1 MRRQAPE
8 MVRVPLEELVLQIH
22 LLRLGPAAG
31 FLAKV
36 LEPPPGK
43 SVAGALAQ
51 LQAIGA
57 LTPAERLTPLGAPAQ
72 PWCQGRVGAFVR
84 CAVVLASSSM
94 SHKAPGLLGL
104 SLLGFLAYHA
114 ALALLAQ

>member
-1 MRRQAPE
+1 

-31 FLAKV
+31 FLARV
-36 LEPPPGK
+36 LEPPPAK

-72 PWCQGRVGAFVR
+72 NMVAGSGWS
-84 CAVVLASSSM
+84 VL
-94 SHKAPGLLGL
+94 
-104 SLLGFLAYHA
+104 
-114 ALALLAQ
+114 

>member
-1 MRRQAPE
+1 MLRQAPE

-22 LLRLGPAAG
+22 LLRLGPAAA

-36 LEPPPGK
+36 LEPPPAK

-57 LTPAERLTPLGAPAQ
+57 LTPAERLTPLGALHRP
-72 PWCQGRVGAFVR
+72 CYEVR
-84 CAVVLASSSM
+84 CESV
-94 SHKAPGLLGL
+94 
-104 SLLGFLAYHA
+104 SLLRSSAVARSGR
-114 ALALLAQ
+114 QCPEDQ

>member
-1 MRRQAPE
+1 

-57 LTPAERLTPLGAPAQ
+57 LTPAERLTPLGAPCTNMLLRRLIALSS
-72 PWCQGRVGAFVR
+72 CSSAVAVGAHQR
-84 CAVVLASSSM
+84 
-94 SHKAPGLLGL
+94 PGG
-104 SLLGFLAYHA
+104 G
-114 ALALLAQ
+114 